1 MAPFRRAGGYFALYV
16 PTGPGYKQ
24 ISTGTTDARL
34 AKRIE
39 GMVKQLKNQKDYEL
53 LRALVSK
60 PKKLHID
67 TLWMAYQNNQLEEL
81 RARLRAAVLSNFL
94 PGWTLDAQRN
104 APAACADQVRQVKRL
119 LGTMGPTLP
128 ALQFSHELTPGAI
141 RDRINALAVSSGT
154 ARHYLYAL
162 SSFCAYLVA
171 HAVIPS
177 NPCRDA
183 DAVPRPKKSGKRKV
197 WKTAETDQEIIAR
210 ATCRE
215 DRIAWTLC
223 AAAGAD
229 RASTLDIQVKHLRLL
244 PVGSSP
250 DPAKSLEHRIDI
262 PGTKTEGRDRKGVR
276 LEPWAAPILREAI
289 AGLDPEAYLVT
300 GCVADTLSR
309 HWKIAALAAGHEDYW
324 LRDTRHSYGVRA
336 ILAGYPLWEVSK
348 WLGHANESITA
359 SIYCQFDYDVAR
371 LVLAG
376 TITPAAEQPTKAKKK
391 TSARETTTF
400 LRRDPNT
407 PAAGDERRRA

>member
-1 MAPFRRAGGYFALYV
+1 MAAFRRVAGYFALYV

-34 AKRIE
+34 ARRIE
-39 GMVKQLKNQKDYEL
+39 AMIAQLKNQKDFEL

-67 TLWMAYQNNQLEEL
+67 TLWMAYQNNQIEEL
-81 RARLRAAVLSNFL
+81 RARLRAAVLADFL
-94 PGWTLDAQRN
+94 PGWVLDTQRN
-104 APAACADQVRQVKRL
+104 APAASADQIRQVKRL

-128 ALQFSHELTPGAI
+128 PLVYSHELTPGTI

-171 HAVIPS
+171 HAAIPS

-183 DAVPRPKKSGKRKV
+183 DAVPRPKKSGKRTV
-197 WKTAETDQEIIAR
+197 WKPVQADQSIVAR
-210 ATCRE
+210 ATGA
-215 DRIAWTLC
+215 DRIAFALC

-229 RASTLDIQVKHLRLL
+229 LSSTFAIQVKHLRLL
-244 PVGSSP
+244 PVGSTP
-250 DPAKSLEHRIDI
+250 DRAKSLEHRIDI

-276 LEPWAAPILREAI
+276 IEPWAVPILREAI
-289 AGLDPEAYLVT
+289 EGKGAEDYLVT
-300 GCVADTLSR
+300 GCTADTISR
-309 HWKIAALAAGHEDYW
+309 HWKAAAEAEGHAGYW
-324 LRDTRHSYGVRA
+324 IRDTRHSYGVRA

-348 WLGHANESITA
+348 WLGHANEAITA
-359 SIYCQFDYDVAR
+359 AIYCQFDYEVAR
-371 LVLAG
+371 LVVAG
-376 TITPAAEQPTKAKKK
+376 TITPAAEQPAKAAKK
-391 TSARETTTF
+391 TTTRATTTF
-400 LRRDPNT
+400 LRRDTDT
-407 PAAGDERRRA
+407 PDAGDERRRA